1 MRQAALVLC
10 IAGLCGSAAGEP
22 GFPIHRE
29 TLDNG
34 LDVVIAEEH
43 SSPIVNVQMWYRVG
57 SKNEPENRQGY
68 APLARQILRH
78 GPTVLQEQTPEGLFR
93 LFSGLTDSRVSFD
106 NTVFWSTLPAN
117 QLEVGLWLEAE
128 RIAHPNL
135 DSHLFD
141 QERQRLIDDRRA
153 RIDAR
158 PFGDVYEVICRTL
171 FGDRPYGHIPVANV
185 EQLQSAEADDFATF
199 LKQAYA
205 PNNATVII
213 YGAVQAADALEL
225 VKNTL
230 GTLPRQPDLPAVS
243 TQYPVPN
250 EPQRVVREADVP
262 VPFVAMLHLLPGAAN
277 EDMTAVRVLERVLA
291 AGPGAPLYDR
301 LVTESELAYQAATL
315 MLPNQDAGV
324 LGVGVICREKVKPE
338 DVEAIM
344 NEELRKIIETGVS
357 AEQLDKARVQSL
369 AYLVSSRQTM
379 AGMGERLGFGTVALN
394 RPPWVFEEWDQISR
408 VTAEDVHRVARK
420 YLDPA
425 HRVTLVLAK
434 AEPPQPPVVPSTVK
448 PGAQPAEQPQ
458 AQPQTQS
465 PHEHNEGGQP

>member
-43 SSPIVNVQMWYRVG
+43 SSPIVNVQMWYHVG
-57 SKNEPENRQGY
+57 SKNEPEKRQGY
-68 APLARQILRH
+68 APLARQILRR
-78 GPTVLQEQTPEGLFR
+78 GPTVLQDQTPEGLFR
-93 LFSGLTDSRVSFD
+93 VFGGQTDSRVSFD
-106 NTVFWSTLPAN
+106 STVFWSTLPAN
-117 QLEVGLWLEAE
+117 QLESGLWLEAQ

-135 DSHLFD
+135 DEHVFI

-158 PFGDVYEVICRTL
+158 PFGDIYEVICQTL
-171 FGDRPYGHIPVANV
+171 FAEKPYGHIPVANI
-185 EQLQSAEADDFATF
+185 EQLQSAEATDFAAF
-199 LKQAYA
+199 FKQAYA

-213 YGAVQAADALEL
+213 YGAVQAAEALEL

-230 GTLPRQPDLPAVS
+230 GTLPRQPDLPAVN
-243 TQYPVPN
+243 TEYPIPN
-250 EPQRVVREADVP
+250 EPRRVVKEAAVP
-262 VPFVAMLHLLPGAAN
+262 VSFVAMLHLLPGAAQ

-291 AGPGAPLYDR
+291 VGPGTPLYDR
-301 LVTESELAYQAATL
+301 LVTENGLAYQAATL

-324 LGVGVICREKVKPE
+324 LGVGVICRENVKPE

-357 AEQLDKARVQSL
+357 AEQLHQARSQSL

-379 AGMGERLGFGTVALN
+379 AGMGERLGFGAVVLN

-408 VTAEDVHRVARK
+408 VTAEDLHRVARK

-434 AEPPQPPVVPSTVK
+434 AEPPQPPVVPSTVR
-448 PGAQPAEQPQ
+448 PGTQPAER
-458 AQPQTQS
+458 PQTQS
-465 PHEHNEGGQP
+465 PEEPNEGGQP